1 MDKQKP
7 KTTEFWVIFSTI
19 FTGLMLTI
27 SGAKGLTNAN
37 EESILVQ
44 ICSGVINFLLLLA
57 TVMLYGNGI
66 TWLLTRGTSE
76 KSPANPKPK
85 SIFDHKPGPQI
96 INEKYVLQALER
108 VRKNVECKNGD
119 PNDQQELISMVAQM
133 EQTGDLAAPWPELVL
148 KYLKKK

>member
-7 KTTEFWVIFSTI
+7 KTIEFWVIFSAI

-76 KSPANPKPK
+76 KSPAKPKPK
-85 SIFDHKPGPQI
+85 SIFDPKPESQI
-96 INEKYVLQALER
+96 INEKYILQALER
-108 VRKNVECKNGD
+108 VRKNVKSRNGD
-119 PNDQQELISMVAQM
+119 PNNRQELISMVAKM
-133 EQTGDLAAPWPELVL
+133 EQTGDLASPWPELVL